1 MRRQRLQNLGLLVGL
16 EGLQNG
22 YGVVALQI
30 AHALDERLDRKF
42 LQNIL
47 AGRFADLRERGEIEV
62 RAHQLDQ
69 LGPRFVI
76 EQLQQRADIGFV
88 QRAYEVVRARGVAA
102 GDGRLDARHEIRAR
116 LASLVAKNLGAG
128 LQFFTIEGHIE
139 IRLPSAGV
147 HNPLQP
153 ELKTVKRPDVVQSDL
168 FSLDP
173 RRSRR
178 HARRRRAACL
188 VRPRETGHVAG
199 NRR

>member
-1 MRRQRLQNLGLLVGL
+1 MAISVVCISRPALSSGQFSERRSTTRSCAGSASKTSACSSGS
-16 EGLQNG
+16 ERLQNG

-47 AGRFADLRERGEIEV
+47 AGRFADLGERGEIEV
-62 RAHQLDQ
+62 RTHQLDQ

-102 GDGRLDARHEIRAR
+102 GDGLFDARHEIRAR
-116 LASLVAKNLGAG
+116 LAGLVAKNLGAG
-128 LQFFTIEGHIE
+128 LQFFTIEGHIG
-139 IRLPSAGV
+139 IRLPSAWV

-153 ELKTVKRPDVVQSDL
+153 ELKT
-168 FSLDP
+168 
-173 RRSRR
+173 
-178 HARRRRAACL
+178 
-188 VRPRETGHVAG
+188 
-199 NRR
+199 